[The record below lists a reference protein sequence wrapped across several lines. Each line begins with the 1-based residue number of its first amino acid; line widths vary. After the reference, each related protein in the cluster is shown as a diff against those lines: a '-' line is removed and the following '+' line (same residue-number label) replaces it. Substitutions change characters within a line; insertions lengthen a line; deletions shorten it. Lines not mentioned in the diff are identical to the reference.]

1 MRKRIMRIPP
11 IQKKVLFAICVLA
24 VSLGFGV
31 QNVSGRPVDAQQ
43 PGSSEEG
50 LFDDAERRAGPFA
63 IGEQNY
69 TVIFHEKRFTNVS
82 DRTRTETLAGVE
94 IDDAAG
100 RVSYMNSFSYVID
113 QGHFQ
118 RILSAFAETISG
130 KTGTGLLIHYREHM
144 AASSTSAPQITE
156 SWQFFG
162 FVNGKLAALGKPV
175 PIGATPGGGP
185 SMGVMMRAANG
196 KVSAI
201 SQPDTIEVRTWAGY
215 FYAFVP
221 LRVDWNH
228 GGLAQGQR
236 CLDMIGGRL
245 KEIGCDMRAEAERKP
260 PSDESTSVRLF
271 IEANENMG
279 EPEHVVMQK
288 DSAIEILGS
297 RAMTTWNENGQL
309 IQPVFADIWLHVRID
324 DHTGWI
330 HGEED
335 FSAIGLLAGSPSP

>member
-1 MRKRIMRIPP
+1 MRIPP
-11 IQKKVLFAICVLA
+11 IQKKSLFAICVLA
-24 VSLGFGV
+24 LSLGFGA
-31 QNVSGRPVDAQQ
+31 QNVSGRPDDAQQ
-43 PGSSEEG
+43 PGPSVEVRVE
-50 LFDDAERRAGPFA
+50 DAEHRAGPFA
-63 IGEQNY
+63 ISGQNY
-69 TVIFHEKRFTNVS
+69 TVVFQEKRLTNVS
-82 DRTRTETLAGVE
+82 EKTRTQTLAGVE

-100 RVSYMNSFSYVID
+100 NMSYMNSFSYVID

-118 RILSAFAETISG
+118 RILSAFAESISG

-144 AASSTSAPQITE
+144 AASSNGAPQITE

-162 FVNGKLAALGKPV
+162 FVNGKLAPLGKPA
-175 PIGATPGGGP
+175 PFGASTAGGP
-185 SMGVMMRAANG
+185 YTRTMMRAANG
-196 KVSAI
+196 TASVI
-201 SQPDTIEVRTWAGY
+201 SQPDTIEVRTWTGY

-236 CLDMIGGRL
+236 CMDMIGGRL
-245 KEIGCDMRAEAERKP
+245 KEVGCDMRAEAELKP

-271 IEANENMG
+271 VEANENMG

-297 RAMTTWNENGQL
+297 RAMTTWKENGQL

-335 FSAIGLLAGSPSP
+335 FSAIGLLAGSLAP

>member
-11 IQKKVLFAICVLA
+11 IQKKVLFAIFVLA

-50 LFDDAERRAGPFA
+50 RFDDAERRAGPFA
-63 IGEQNY
+63 IGEHNY

-100 RVSYMNSFSYVID
+100 RVSYMNSFSSVID
-113 QGHFQ
+113 QGRFQ

-144 AASSTSAPQITE
+144 AASSASAPQITE

-162 FVNGKLAALGKPV
+162 FVNGKLALLGKPA
-175 PIGATPGGGP
+175 PFGAPAAGSSHTG
-185 SMGVMMRAANG
+185 SMMRPANG
-196 KVSAI
+196 TVSVI
-201 SQPDTIEVRTWAGY
+201 SQPDTIELRTWTGY

-228 GGLAQGQR
+228 GALTQGQR

-330 HGEED
+330 HDEED
-335 FSAIGLLAGSPSP
+335 FSAIGLLAGSPAP

>member
-1 MRKRIMRIPP
+1 MRISP
-11 IQKKVLFAICVLA
+11 IQKKILFAVCVLA
-24 VSLGFGV
+24 VSLGFEV
-31 QNVSGRPVDAQQ
+31 QNVSGRSDDAQQ

-50 LFDDAERRAGPFA
+50 RFDDAERRAGPFA

-113 QGHFQ
+113 QGRFQ

-144 AASSTSAPQITE
+144 AASSTSVPQITE

-162 FVNGKLAALGKPV
+162 FVNGKLAPLAKPA
-175 PIGATPGGGP
+175 PFGAPAAAGP
-185 SMGVMMRAANG
+185 YMGSMIRAANG
-196 KVSAI
+196 TVSAI
-201 SQPDTIEVRTWAGY
+201 SQPDTIEVRTWTGY

-228 GGLAQGQR
+228 GGLTQGQR
-236 CLDMIGGRL
+236 CMEMIGGRL
-245 KEIGCDMRAEAERKP
+245 KEVGCDMRVEADLKP
-260 PSDESTSVRLF
+260 SSDEVTFARLF
-271 IEANENMG
+271 VEPNENMG

-288 DSAIEILGS
+288 DSTIEILGS
-297 RAMTTWNENGQL
+297 RAMTSWKENGQL
-309 IQPVFADIWLHVRID
+309 IQPAFADIWLHVRID

-335 FSAIGLLAGSPSP
+335 FSAIGLLAGSPAP

>member
-1 MRKRIMRIPP
+1 MRVPP
-11 IQKKVLFAICVLA
+11 IQKKSLFVICVLA
-24 VSLGFGV
+24 VSLGLGV

-43 PGSSEEG
+43 PGSSVEG
-50 LFDDAERRAGPFA
+50 RFDDAERRTGPFA
-63 IGEQNY
+63 IGGQNY
-69 TVIFHEKRFTNVS
+69 TVIFYEKRFTNVS
-82 DRTRTETLAGVE
+82 DRTRAETLAGVE

-100 RVSYMNSFSYVID
+100 NVSYMNSFSYVID

-130 KTGTGLLIHYREHM
+130 KTGAGLLIHYSEHM
-144 AASSTSAPQITE
+144 AASSNSAHQITE

-162 FVNGKLAALGKPV
+162 FVNGKLAPLGKPA
-175 PIGATPGGGP
+175 PFGAPTAASPH
-185 SMGVMMRAANG
+185 MGSMMRAVNG
-196 KVSAI
+196 TVPVI
-201 SQPDTIEVRTWAGY
+201 GQPDTIEVRTWTGY

-236 CLDMIGGRL
+236 CMDMIGGRL
-245 KEIGCDMRAEAERKP
+245 KEVGCDMRAEAERKP

-271 IEANENMG
+271 TEANENMS

-288 DSAIEILGS
+288 DSTIEILGS
-297 RAMTTWNENGQL
+297 RAMTTWKENGPL
-309 IQPVFADIWLHVRID
+309 IQPVFADIWLRVRID

-335 FSAIGLLAGSPSP
+335 FSAIGLLAGSPAR